1 VRTNAP
7 TSRQREKE
15 NVPWWDKRCQAASA
29 EKVDEQVPRT
39 SSGALVLVQ
48 RVELCTN
55 AGEKENQALAKHPG
69 DAEVHDL
76 QGVGKGK
83 KSTEH
88 NVGHARMKG
97 GKVE

>member
-1 VRTNAP
+1 M
-7 TSRQREKE
+7 
-15 NVPWWDKRCQAASA
+15 
-29 EKVDEQVPRT
+29 
-39 SSGALVLVQ
+39 
-48 RVELCTN
+48 
-55 AGEKENQALAKHPG
+55 AKHPG